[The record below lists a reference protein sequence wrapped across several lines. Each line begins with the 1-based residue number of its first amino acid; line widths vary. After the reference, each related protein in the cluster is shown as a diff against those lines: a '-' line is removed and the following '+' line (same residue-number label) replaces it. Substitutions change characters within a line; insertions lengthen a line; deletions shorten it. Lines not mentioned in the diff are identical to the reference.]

1 MKNIF
6 VGNLDFRA
14 TEESIHSLF
23 AQYGAIERVS
33 LMTDRETGRSRGFA
47 FIEMTNS
54 DDAMRA
60 ISALN
65 GTDLGGRALNVSE
78 AQPKTDRAGGFGE
91 KRRSRY

>member
-1 MKNIF
+1 MTNIF
-6 VGNLDFRA
+6 VGNLSFQA

-23 AQYGAIERVS
+23 APYGAIGRVS

-54 DDAMRA
+54 DEAMQA

-78 AQPKTDRAGGFGE
+78 AQPKTDRSRGFGE
-91 KRRSRY
+91 RRQSRY